1 MGMKINKL
9 GSGNPLTIPERDN
22 AGKAEQTQGHFA
34 SNLMKQQDDRYKERL
49 NALMSKIDEQGQRL
63 GQVPTYAE
71 LKKYRELVRS
81 FVGEAVGRMYSLQ
94 SQAGWDRQGRQKVYT
109 IIRKVDTTLESMT
122 EDVRS
127 GQEKQLDIMAKQ
139 DAIRGM
145 LVDLYM

>member
-9 GSGNPLTIPERDN
+9 GSGNPMTVLERETS
-22 AGKAEQTQGHFA
+22 GKPEQTQGHFA
-34 SNLMKQQDDRYKERL
+34 SNLMKQQDDRYRERL
-49 NALMSKIDEQGQRL
+49 NELMKKIDEQGQRL

-71 LKKYRELVRS
+71 LKKYRELVRG

-94 SQAGWDRQGRQKVYT
+94 SQAGWNRQGRQKVYT
-109 IIRKVDTTLESMT
+109 IIRKVDSTLESMT
-122 EDVRS
+122 EDVRF

>member
-9 GSGNPLTIPERDN
+9 GSGALPTMLERDSS
-22 AGKAEQTQGHFA
+22 AKTEQSQGHFA
-34 SNLMKQQDDRYKERL
+34 SNLMKQQDDRYRERL
-49 NALMSKIDEQGQRL
+49 NDLLNKIDEQGQRL

-122 EDVRS
+122 EDVRC